1 MITKK
6 TKETFKLHIESQ
18 NTTFPIISWLHCTVV
33 FWNLWRLY
41 RWNLIQTFYYWI
53 FNLYNSHAYLPDVG
67 CCLLLVMVGPSI
79 WTAWQVSAS
88 DDESAERERYKRFF
102 SLGLHCFNNQ
112 HSFILNCGLWHVCRG
127 LVLWKLDALKNKCI
141 SLCNNIQETVQL
153 VCEWGLRFMIEGRR
167 II

>member
-6 TKETFKLHIESQ
+6 TKETFTMHIESR
-18 NTTFPIISWLHCTVV
+18 NTTFPIISEAMIA
-33 FWNLWRLY
+33 LY
-41 RWNLIQTFYYWI
+41 CGLLELMT
-53 FNLYNSHAYLPDVG
+53 YNSHAYLPDVG